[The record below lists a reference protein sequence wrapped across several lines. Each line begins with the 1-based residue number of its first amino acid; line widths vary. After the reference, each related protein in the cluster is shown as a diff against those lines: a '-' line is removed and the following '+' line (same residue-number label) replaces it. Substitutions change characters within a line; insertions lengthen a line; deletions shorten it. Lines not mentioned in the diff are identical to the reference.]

1 MKRIIAIIILAAFAI
16 TFLGPDV
23 MAAQEASKPITV
35 QNGFVEYIVNKS
47 NGRYSLATTEG
58 LSTTQ
63 KDDDKRLLYLNKEPQ
78 TSITTIRIDGED
90 YIFGN
95 NYGTKGGVVSET
107 QQNDRI
113 SKTVWKVN
121 GVEVIQTLTLIVDE
135 ANPNV
140 GNMRVSYKISNGSN
154 KKVELGARILMDT
167 QLGSNDGAAFV
178 VNGGYITNE
187 TELKGEDIPQ
197 IWQAYDQRFAPNVIT
212 YGLLS
217 GWEGAIAPSKVVMAH
232 WNTLYGTKWDVKTN
246 PLLNFSTN
254 MNSYGSADGGV
265 ALFYEP
271 TSLGVSKTRT
281 YETFYGIGSV
291 ADASYNSEDYSVQ
304 ISAPQKLS
312 LNASKTG
319 YISGNHDGYFE
330 VKVDVKN
337 NTMLT
342 LNNFVV
348 TLGLSKELTLY
359 KGQNNMQTIKTIEA
373 GDTASV
379 TYLVEPEIL
388 QSTSVAELGVVVTNG
403 EKRAESMKYVILPSA
418 KGLPPSMQMTE
429 IAPSTIYSDALKKN
443 IVIKGN
449 DFNLLKAD
457 YDWQV
462 YLCNTDSDDKYA
474 ISRADV
480 NISDNGTMTVN
491 LDNSKCDFRAGNYS
505 VSLVSKT
512 YGNLSMPF
520 KISNDEKYNRK
531 QYGVML
537 IGAFKESEGKP
548 VYDVLMVEKEE
559 DMADLEGYLVRTL
572 GAEKRK
578 EYVDDIKGNIL
589 LTVRGE
595 VSSYN
600 ANGVTS
606 YTIESGSI
614 INNAIKFV
622 ASPLSTS
629 KSITLTRYDVTQKAL
644 DKLRDEAT
652 GKPLTADQQKL
663 LRQSYEEKFKGWQ
676 WWGQISDSLV
686 MSGDGALYVGE
697 YMFHYGQFYTCLED
711 GADYALR
718 GDPNAK
724 EGGKDIEIVT
734 PANVVSGELFKALGA
749 LTGFR
754 ITVNNAVFGAKTISL
769 GGSFSVELP
778 WWSKASKGADDDE
791 KSDVYKEKP
800 GMTEKEKQEVKQ
812 KNENVDKAKE
822 KFDKLDKTSK
832 IVSSG
837 QKNDSFLELNME
849 EMRYGVN
856 SQTNST
862 ELVGVKA
869 KGGISLTSDS
879 VPAFTKGG
887 AKASFEVNSID
898 YDGWFMQIAA
908 GLKVGDAFEANGLFS
923 LVLETGGKIYPDS
936 VELVLGGSALRI
948 PLGPAGFLTKIGGG
962 VYNLYKQLKGN
973 YGKFPPVTVSLISG
987 YADPT
992 LYSFV
997 LDTIKISVGGT
1008 GFKFEASDG
1017 KIVGLKVLE
1026 SAYFQLYM
1034 YELEHNGKTEPG
1046 FDISAGFKANFLGI
1060 LKGEASAWF
1069 SYNPSING
1077 IFGPLS
1083 FGGKAYVGV
1092 FIPDW
1097 IPVLGGIELMAI
1109 MAELSTY
1116 RAYLGI
1122 RIIGIPISVSY
1133 YWADGEVKFFDDWD
1147 YLEKQFGIPKDELE
1161 NSIGIYHSSGDTNA
1175 DSVAVIG
1182 SNLKKCYNSEDY
1194 LVLMDN
1200 EGTYTYDNIDIK
1212 EDYGL
1217 FSLKLDTLPQNVNDV
1232 IKVYD
1237 PEDKEYSL
1245 EKNENYLVQSISA
1258 DKSESGLE
1266 ENYINISVK
1275 QKGKWKVVSTK
1286 PLEVIGYNVA
1296 SLPEIEVKDSH
1307 LSGDTVKVDWTTK
1320 NIQNGYTAGV
1330 YVSSGN
1336 EVKQNSKSQQELAA
1350 MSEEEQNAYYA
1361 ALLEGFDSGFRIKDG
1376 IDAQTGTY
1384 SFSLSEMDQ
1393 RFATGDYRVRTV
1405 LYDEN
1410 GNTVSSAMADK
1421 TFRYT
1426 NPNMPGEIRNAK
1438 LSPAGDGQ
1446 LKLEYDASEK
1456 ADGYFVQLLDENA
1469 QAIDGFETMDTNK
1482 TEVYFNSSMDVPV
1495 YKVNN
1500 DGSYQTDEKGE
1511 PVVDSYKTITVN
1523 PDKSYRAMVYAY
1535 KKSESGFTTYK
1546 GNVFITEPVYL
1557 PSPQP
1562 AKLSVAVNGISPAKS
1577 DTIGNGNMTQA
1588 ENVFEL
1594 TTNNNKGNIT
1604 LLSDQDVSVMYR
1616 INGNYGGYDILEL
1629 KANEPYVLDKVLS
1642 EDMIFGEGGTVF
1654 DFYAVNKNKDYT
1666 MLTVNVNTDTTS
1678 PSLMLDNTVVQST
1691 QGSYTITGTAEANAR
1706 VYVSGKPIAVSN
1718 GKFEYNGSGNTSNEN
1733 IEIKAVDLAGN
1744 ETNMLCS
1751 VIPSEMSRLV
1761 DLKLTVNQNE
1771 LKEDEAFPVAKG
1783 DTAQLEVYGITEKGQ
1798 AILLDSSKA
1807 KFSTIYGSDKLRI
1820 DDLGEISG
1828 LYAGDAVVMCEYAVT
1843 DDYSLETTAN
1853 ISVEP
1858 TAKKPETIRVSRTD
1872 IDSAAK
1878 SGDVA
1883 ARLSIPDMLIGTS
1896 VEWSVDDN
1904 PYLSVKD
1911 NTLILKQDALDM
1923 KNFNVAV
1930 HAKGNYLVDAADGSG
1945 NFDISDKIEFTV
1957 KKNVASIALIESL
1970 RVRRGT
1976 AFSELSKPEKA
1987 EVTLSDGTKVNCN
2000 IEWLEGGYN
2009 SNIAGTYNIA
2019 GRLQLPENVSNTDD
2033 LSPQI
2038 QVKVVNNESG
2048 GGAKYFTLQYVA
2060 GKGGTISGSSKQSV
2074 SVNGNG
2080 SPVTAIADE
2089 GYSFIGWSD
2098 GVKTP
2103 VRTDKKVTRN
2113 ISVTAGF
2120 EPKATGEQDI
2130 SDDIKSIFNDISSN
2144 NWFYEAVKYVF
2155 DKGYM
2160 SGISKSEFAPGT
2172 SLTRGMMATILGKLD
2187 GADTTGKISGFSD
2200 VLKTAY
2206 YGSYVAWAAENGI
2219 VNGTGGNSF
2228 QPERS
2233 ITREE
2238 MAVMFANYI
2247 KAKKLSVPAVD
2258 KIFAPFA
2265 DDKAISSWAKDAVYL
2280 MKTLGLIKGKDGN
2293 CFDAKGT
2300 ATRAEIASVIKKFD
2314 ELIK

>member
-1 MKRIIAIIILAAFAI
+1 MKKVISIVILAAFLI
-16 TFLGPDV
+16 TFLGPNV
-23 MAAQEASKPITV
+23 LAAQEASKPITV
-35 QNGFVEYIVNKS
+35 QNGFVEYIVNKAD
-47 NGRYSLATTEG
+47 GRYSLATTEG
-58 LSTTQ
+58 LTTTQ
-63 KDDDKRLLYLNKEPQ
+63 KDNDKRLLYLNKEPQ

-95 NYGTKGGVVSET
+95 NYGTKGGVISET

-113 SKTVWKVN
+113 CKTVWKVN
-121 GVEVIQTLTLIVDE
+121 DVEVIQTLTLIVDE

-140 GNMRVSYKISNGSN
+140 GNMRVAYQISNGSN

-178 VNGGYITNE
+178 VNGGFITNE
-187 TELKGEDIPQ
+187 TVLKGDDIPQ

-217 GWEGAIAPSKVVMAH
+217 GWEGAIAPSKVIMAH

-265 ALFYEP
+265 ALYYDAKTLAVGE
-271 TSLGVSKTRT
+271 TRT
-281 YETFYGIGSV
+281 YETFYGIGSIS
-291 ADASYNSEDYSVQ
+291 DASYNSDDYSVQ
-304 ISAPQKLS
+304 IGAPQKLS
-312 LNASKTG
+312 LNAKKDG
-319 YISGNHDGYFE
+319 YISGNHEGYFE

-348 TLGLSKELTLY
+348 TLGLSKELALY
-359 KGQNNMQTIKTIEA
+359 TGQNEMQTIKTIEA

-379 TYLVEPEIL
+379 TYLVEPKIM

-429 IAPSTIYSDALKKN
+429 ITPSVIYSGAIKKEV
-443 IVIKGN
+443 VIKGN

-462 YLCNTDSDDKYA
+462 YLYNTDSNNKYV

-480 NISDNGTMTVN
+480 NISDNGTMTVK
-491 LDNSKCDFRAGNYS
+491 LDNSKCNFKEGNYS
-505 VSLVSKT
+505 VSLESKN
-512 YGNLSMPF
+512 YGNMSMPL
-520 KISNDEKYNRK
+520 KISNDKKYDRK

-537 IGAFKESEGKP
+537 IGSFKEDNGKP
-548 VYDVLMVEKEE
+548 VYDVIMVEKEE
-559 DMADLEGYLVRTL
+559 DMADLNAYLIKTI

-578 EYVDDIKGNIL
+578 DYVDDINSNIL

-629 KSITLTRYDVTQKAL
+629 KSITLTRYNDTPKSL
-644 DKLRDEAT
+644 DQLRDQAT
-652 GKPLTADQQKL
+652 GKPLTSEQKEL
-663 LRQSYEEKFKGWQ
+663 LRKSYEEKFKGWK

-686 MSGDGALYVGE
+686 MAGDGALYVGE

-711 GADYALR
+711 GIDYALR
-718 GDPNAK
+718 GDENAK
-724 EGGKDIEIVT
+724 EGGKDIEIIT
-734 PANVVSGELFKALGA
+734 PANVVGGELFKALGA

-754 ITVNNAVFGAKTISL
+754 IAVKNAVFGEKTISL

-778 WWSKASKGADDDE
+778 WWSKASNGEDDDDDE

-800 GMTEKEKQEVKQ
+800 GMTEKEKAQVKQ

-822 KFDKLDKTSK
+822 KFEKMDKNNK

-856 SQTNST
+856 EQTNST

-869 KGGISLTSDS
+869 SGGVNLTSDS

-887 AKASFEVNSID
+887 AKAAFEVNSID

-936 VELVLGGSALRI
+936 VELVLGGDVLRI

-973 YGKFPPVTVSLISG
+973 YGKFPPVTVALISG

-1008 GFKFEASDG
+1008 GFKFEASEG

-1034 YELEHNGKTEPG
+1034 YELEHNGKKEPG

-1133 YWADGEVKFFDDWD
+1133 YWADGKVKFFDDWD
-1147 YLEKQFGIPKDELE
+1147 YLENQFDIPREELE
-1161 NSIGIYHSSGDTNA
+1161 NSIGIYHSSGDSNA
-1175 DSVAVIG
+1175 DSVALVG
-1182 SNLKKCYNSEDY
+1182 SNFKKCYNSEDY

-1200 EGTYTYDNIDIK
+1200 EGTYTYDNIDIQD
-1212 EDYGL
+1212 DYGL
-1217 FSLKLDTLPQNVNDV
+1217 FSLKLDKLPQNVNDV

-1237 PEDKEYSL
+1237 PNGKEYSL
-1245 EKNENYLVQSISA
+1245 KMNENCLVQTISA
-1258 DKSESGLE
+1258 DKSKSGLE
-1266 ENYINISVK
+1266 ENTINVSVN
-1275 QKGKWKVVSTK
+1275 QKGRWKVVSTK
-1286 PLEVIGYNVA
+1286 PLEVTGYNVA
-1296 SLPEIEVKDSH
+1296 SLPEIDVLDSQ
-1307 LSGDTVKVDWTTK
+1307 LSNDTVKVDWTTK
-1320 NIQNGYTAGV
+1320 NIQDGYTVGV
-1330 YVSSGN
+1330 YVSSGD
-1336 EVKQNSKSQQELAA
+1336 EVKQNTKSQQELET

-1361 ALLEGFDSGFRIKDG
+1361 SLLKGFDSGVKVKEG
-1376 IDAQTGTY
+1376 IDAKKGTY
-1384 SFSLSEMDQ
+1384 SFNLSELEQ
-1393 RFATGDYRVRTV
+1393 RFATGDYRVRTI

-1426 NPNMPGEIRNAK
+1426 NPNMPGEIKNAK

-1446 LKLEYDASEK
+1446 LKLEYTPSEK

-1469 QAIDGFETMDTNK
+1469 KAIDGFETMDTNK

-1500 DGSYQTDEKGE
+1500 DGSYQMDKNGN
-1511 PVVDSYKTITVN
+1511 PVVDSYKTVTVE

-1546 GNVFITEPVYL
+1546 GNVYITEPVYL
-1557 PSPQP
+1557 PKPMP
-1562 AKLSVAVNGISPAKS
+1562 AKLSVTVNGISPAKS
-1577 DTIGNGNMTQA
+1577 DTMGKGNMTQT

-1616 INGNYGGYDILEL
+1616 IDGNYGGYNLLDL
-1629 KANEPYVLDKVLS
+1629 KADEPYVLDKILS
-1642 EDMIFGEGGTVF
+1642 DDLIFDEGGTVF
-1654 DFYAVNKNKDYT
+1654 DFYAVNENNDYT
-1666 MLTVNVNTDTTS
+1666 MLTVNVTADTTP
-1678 PSLMLDNTVVQST
+1678 PSLMLDSAVVQST
-1691 QGSYTITGTAEANAR
+1691 AGSYTITGTAEANAR
-1706 VYVSGKPIAVSN
+1706 VYVSGTPVAVSN
-1718 GKFEYNGSGNTSNEN
+1718 GKFKYNGSGNVSNEN

-1744 ETNMLCS
+1744 ETTMLCS
-1751 VIPSEMSRLV
+1751 VIPSEMSRFV
-1761 DLKLTVNQNE
+1761 DVKLKVNQNE
-1771 LKEDEAFPVAKG
+1771 LKEDEAFTLAKG
-1783 DTAQLEVYGITEKGQ
+1783 DAAQLKVYGITEKGQ
-1798 AILLDSSKA
+1798 SFLLDNSRA
-1807 KFSTIYGSDKLRI
+1807 KFRTIYGSDKLHVNEQ
-1820 DDLGEISG
+1820 GEISG
-1828 LYAGDAVVMCEYAVT
+1828 IYAGDAVVMCEYPVT
-1843 DDYSLETTAN
+1843 DNYSLEATAN

-1858 TAKKPETIRVSRTD
+1858 IAKKPETIRISNTD
-1872 IDSAAK
+1872 IDAMAK
-1878 SGDVA
+1878 SGDVV

-1896 VEWSVDDN
+1896 VEWSVDEN
-1904 PYLSVKD
+1904 PYLSVRD
-1911 NTLILKQDALDM
+1911 NTLVLKQNALDIAD
-1923 KNFNVAV
+1923 FNIML
-1930 HAKGNYLVDAADGSG
+1930 HAKGNYLVDVADSRGE
-1945 NFDISDKIEFTV
+1945 FDISDKIDFVV
-1957 KKNVASIALIESL
+1957 KKNVTSVDPFESV
-1970 RVRRGT
+1970 RVSRGT
-1976 AFSELSKPEKA
+1976 AFSKLKMPEKA
-1987 EVTLSDGTKVNCN
+1987 YVTLNDGTKISCAV
-2000 IEWLEGGYN
+2000 EWLESGYN
-2009 SNIAGTYNIA
+2009 SNIAGTYNIRGA
-2019 GRLQLPENVSNTDD
+2019 LVLPQNVSNRDD
-2033 LSPQI
+2033 LSPQM
-2038 QVKVVNNESG
+2038 QVKVVNNDGG
-2048 GGAKYFTLQYVA
+2048 GGANYFSLEYSA
-2060 GKGGTISGSSKQSV
+2060 GKGGSLYGYIKQTVYRNGTGSQ
-2074 SVNGNG
+2074 
-2080 SPVTAIADE
+2080 VTAVADE
-2089 GYSFIGWSD
+2089 GYSFMGWSD
-2098 GVKTP
+2098 GVTAPTRKDKNVTKNTSVTAIFEPKGSGWKNQFKDIKLSDWFYTP
-2103 VRTDKKVTRN
+2103 VR
-2113 ISVTAGF
+2113 
-2120 EPKATGEQDI
+2120 
-2130 SDDIKSIFNDISSN
+2130 
-2144 NWFYEAVKYVF
+2144 YVF

-2160 SGISKSEFAPGT
+2160 SGISSSEFAPGL
-2172 SLTRGMMATILGKLD
+2172 SLTRGMMVTILGKLD
-2187 GADTTGKISGFSD
+2187 GADTSGKTSGFSD
-2200 VLKTAY
+2200 VKKTAY
-2206 YGSYVAWAAENGI
+2206 YSPYVAWAAENGI
-2219 VNGTGGNSF
+2219 VNGAGGNLF
-2228 QPERS
+2228 KPERS

-2247 KAKKLSVPAVD
+2247 KAKKLSVPATDNVSV
-2258 KIFAPFA
+2258 PFA
-2265 DDKAISSWAKDAVYL
+2265 DDKDVSSWAKEAVYL
-2280 MKTLGLIKGKDGN
+2280 MRSLGLISGKNGN
-2293 CFDAKGT
+2293 RFDPKGT
-2300 ATRAEIASVIKKFD
+2300 ATRAEVSAVVEKFD
-2314 ELIK
+2314 KKLMVTNRK

>member
-1 MKRIIAIIILAAFAI
+1 MKKIISIIILAAFAL

-35 QNGFVEYIVNKS
+35 QNGFVEYIVNKA
-47 NGRYSLATTEG
+47 NGRYSLATTAG
-58 LSTTQ
+58 LTATQ

-95 NYGTKGGVVSET
+95 NYGTKGGVISET
-107 QQNDRI
+107 QQSDRI
-113 SKTVWKVN
+113 CKTVWKVN

-140 GNMRVSYKISNGSN
+140 GNMRVTYQVSNSSN

-178 VNGGYITNE
+178 VNGGFITNE
-187 TELKGEDIPQ
+187 TVLEGDDIPQ

-232 WNTLYGTKWDVKTN
+232 WNTLYGTKWDIKTN

-254 MNSYGSADGGV
+254 MNSFGSADGGV
-265 ALFYEP
+265 ALYYDP
-271 TSLGVSKTRT
+271 KSLAVGETRT

-291 ADASYNSEDYSVQ
+291 SDASYNSDDYSVQ

-312 LNASKTG
+312 LNANKDG
-319 YISGNHDGYFE
+319 YKSGNYEGYFE

-348 TLGLSKELTLY
+348 TLGLSEGLALY
-359 KGQNNMQTIKTIEA
+359 KGQNEMQTIQTIES

-379 TYLVEPEIL
+379 TYLIEPDIM

-429 IAPSTIYSDALKKN
+429 ITPSIIYSGAIKKEV
-443 IVIKGN
+443 VIKGN

-462 YLCNTDSDDKYA
+462 YLCNTELNNKYA

-480 NISDNGTMTVN
+480 NISDNGTMTVK
-491 LDNSKCDFRAGNYS
+491 LDNSKCEFRQGNYS
-505 VSLVSKT
+505 IRLESKN
-512 YGNLSMPF
+512 YGNMSMPF
-520 KISNDEKYNRK
+520 KISNDKKYDRK

-537 IGAFKESEGKP
+537 IGSFKEDNGKP
-548 VYDVLMVEKEE
+548 VYDVIMVEKEE
-559 DMADLEGYLVRTL
+559 DMADLNAYLIKTL

-578 EYVDDIKGNIL
+578 DYVDDIKGNIL

-600 ANGVTS
+600 VNGVTS
-606 YTIESGSI
+606 YTIETGSI

-629 KSITLTRYDVTQKAL
+629 KSITLTRYNDTPQSL

-652 GKPLTADQQKL
+652 GKPLTEDQKKL

-686 MSGDGALYVGE
+686 MAGDGALYVGE

-711 GADYALR
+711 GTDYALR
-718 GDPNAK
+718 GDPDAK
-724 EGGKDIEIVT
+724 EGGEDIEIVT

-778 WWSKASKGADDDE
+778 WWSKASNGEDDDE

-800 GMTEKEKQEVKQ
+800 GMTEKEKQQVKQ

-822 KFDKLDKTSK
+822 KFEKADKNSK

-837 QKNDSFLELNME
+837 QKNDSFIELNME

-869 KGGISLTSDS
+869 NGGINLTSDS

-887 AKASFEVNSID
+887 AKAAFEVNSID

-923 LVLETGGKIYPDS
+923 LVLETGGKIYPDC
-936 VELVLGGSALRI
+936 VELVLGGDVLRI

-973 YGKFPPVTVSLISG
+973 YGKFPPVTVALISG

-1034 YELEHNGKTEPG
+1034 YELEHNGKTEAG

-1147 YLEKQFGIPKDELE
+1147 YLEDQLGIPKEELE

-1175 DSVAVIG
+1175 DGVAVFG
-1182 SNLKKCYNSEDY
+1182 SNLKKCYNSENY
-1194 LVLMDN
+1194 LVLMDD
-1200 EGTYTYDNIDIK
+1200 EGTYTYDNIDIQ

-1217 FSLKLDTLPQNVNDV
+1217 FSLKLDHLPQDVNDV

-1237 PEDKEYSL
+1237 PDGNEYTL
-1245 EKNENYLVQSISA
+1245 NMNENCLVQSISA
-1258 DKSESGLE
+1258 DKSQSGLE
-1266 ENYINISVK
+1266 ENTINISVN

-1286 PLEVIGYNVA
+1286 PLEVTGYNVA
-1296 SLPEIEVKDSH
+1296 SLPEIEVLDSQ
-1307 LSGDTVKVDWTTK
+1307 LSNDTVKVDWATK
-1320 NIQNGYTAGV
+1320 NIQNSYTVGV
-1330 YVSSGN
+1330 YVSSGD
-1336 EVKQNSKSQQELAA
+1336 EVKQNTKNQQELEA

-1361 ALLEGFDSGFRIKDG
+1361 SLLEGFDSGVKVKDG
-1376 IDAQTGTY
+1376 IDAKTGTY
-1384 SFSLSEMDQ
+1384 SFKLSELEQ
-1393 RFATGDYRVRTV
+1393 RFATGDYRVRTI

-1410 GNTVSSAMADK
+1410 GNTVSSAMADN

-1500 DGSYQTDEKGE
+1500 DGSYQLDENGN
-1511 PVVDSYKTITVN
+1511 PVVDSYKSITVE

-1546 GNVFITEPVYL
+1546 GNVFITEPAYL
-1557 PSPQP
+1557 PKPNP
-1562 AKLSVAVNGISPAKS
+1562 AKLSITVNGISPVKS
-1577 DTIGNGNMTQA
+1577 DTMGNGNMTQA

-1594 TTNNNKGNIT
+1594 TTNNNKGTIT

-1616 INGNYGGYDILEL
+1616 IDGNYGGYDLLEL
-1629 KANEPYVLDKVLS
+1629 KADEPYVLDKILS
-1642 EDMIFGEGGTVF
+1642 DDLIFGEGGNVF
-1654 DFYAVNKNKDYT
+1654 DFYAVNKNNDYT
-1666 MLTVNVNTDTTS
+1666 MLTVNVTTDTTP
-1678 PSLMLDNTVVQST
+1678 PSLMLDSTVVQST
-1691 QGSYTITGTAEANAR
+1691 AGSYTITGTAEANAR
-1706 VYVSGKPIAVSN
+1706 VYVSGKTVAVSN
-1718 GKFEYNGSGNTSNEN
+1718 GKFEYKGSGNASNEN

-1744 ETNMLCS
+1744 ETTMLCS
-1751 VIPSEMSRLV
+1751 AVPSEMSRFV
-1761 DLKLTVNQNE
+1761 DMKLTVNQNE
-1771 LKEDEAFPVAKG
+1771 LKEDEAFPVSKG

-1798 AILLDSSKA
+1798 EFLLDNSRT
-1807 KFSTIYGSDKLRI
+1807 KFRTIYGSDKLRI
-1820 DDLGEISG
+1820 DDKGEISG

-1843 DDYSLETTAN
+1843 DSYSLEATAN

-1858 TAKKPETIRVSRTD
+1858 VAIKPESIRVSRTD
-1872 IDSAAK
+1872 IDAMAK
-1878 SGDVA
+1878 SGDMVA
-1883 ARLSIPDMLIGTS
+1883 KLSIPEMLIGTS
-1896 VEWSVDDN
+1896 VEWSVDEN
-1904 PYLSVKD
+1904 QYLSVQD
-1911 NTLILKQDALDM
+1911 NTLVLKADAIDLE
-1923 KNFNVAV
+1923 NFNVTV
-1930 HAKGNYLVDAADGSG
+1930 HAKGNYLVDVADSSG
-1945 NFDISDKIEFTV
+1945 EFDISDKIEFVV
-1957 KKNVASIALIESL
+1957 KKNVASITPIESL
-1970 RVRRGT
+1970 RVYRGT
-1976 AFSELSKPEKA
+1976 YFINLNKPSKA
-1987 EVTLSDGTKVNCN
+1987 EVTLNDGTKINCDVA
-2000 IEWLEGGYN
+2000 WLESGYN
-2009 SNIAGTYNIA
+2009 SNIAGTYNIR
-2019 GRLQLPENVSNTDD
+2019 GVLQLPQNVSNTDD

-2038 QVKVVNNESG
+2038 QVKVVNNDSG
-2048 GGAKYFTLQYVA
+2048 GGANYFTLEYSA
-2060 GKGGTISGSSKQSV
+2060 GKGGTITGNTKQSV
-2074 SVNGNG
+2074 YINGNG
-2080 SPVTAIADE
+2080 SEVTAIAAE
-2089 GYSFIGWSD
+2089 GYSFVGWSD
-2098 GVKTP
+2098 GVTTTT
-2103 VRTDKKVTRN
+2103 RTDKNVTKN
-2113 ISVTAGF
+2113 ISVTAKF
-2120 EPKATGEQDI
+2120 EPIGTAWQ
-2130 SDDIKSIFNDISSN
+2130 SPFNDIRRTD
-2144 NWFYEAVKYVF
+2144 WFYDSIKYVF

-2160 SGISKSEFAPGT
+2160 SGISNSEFAPAI
-2172 SLTRGMMATILGKLD
+2172 SLTRGMMVTILGKLY
-2187 GADTTGKISGFSD
+2187 GADIAEKISGFSD
-2200 VLKTAY
+2200 VNKTAY
-2206 YGSYVAWAAENGI
+2206 YSSYVAWAAENGI
-2219 VNGTGGNSF
+2219 VNGTGGTKF
-2228 QPERS
+2228 QPDRS

-2247 KAKKLSVPAVD
+2247 KAMNLSVPATNNISV
-2258 KIFAPFA
+2258 KFA
-2265 DDKAISSWAKDAVYL
+2265 DDKDISSWAKEAVHL
-2280 MKTLGLIKGKDGN
+2280 MQALGLINGKGGN
-2293 CFDAKGT
+2293 RFDPKGT
-2300 ATRAEIASVIKKFD
+2300 ATRAEIAAVIQQFD
-2314 ELIK
+2314 KIINTSN